1 MTMTMCSPTPK
12 CSRNALFKALLTQLR
27 LMSGLSLTVLFSA
40 TALSETLPIRENGD
54 IVGRL
59 RLVHAQHKD
68 SLPEIGRATDLG
80 YNQIVKAN
88 PHLNRWLPGH
98 NAQVL
103 IPSEYILPNTPRDGI
118 VINVAE
124 LRLYYY
130 PKNASEVVTFP
141 ISIGRMDWKT
151 PLGVTKIVRKDEN
164 PRWYPPE
171 SIRAEHARDGDP
183 LPEFFPG
190 GHPENPLGKFALRL
204 AIPTYLIHGTDQRK
218 ALGIGMRVT
227 HGCIRMYPEDIARL
241 FGLVAKNTSVN
252 IINEPVKIGWENNR
266 LFLQITT
273 PLHEDSDYYELDG
286 QEVLRLV
293 ERLAGP
299 DAYVDPSKVFK
310 AAAAGDGILVEVGR
324 RVSTPNFYSP
334 PFRPRELPTPQ
345 FPEDPSRDYQEDSYT
360 QMRSQRQI
368 PPPFPESSTSQDIR
382 Y

>member
-1 MTMTMCSPTPK
+1 MPSNNTTVKVQQTHIWLIAK
-12 CSRNALFKALLTQLR
+12 
-27 LMSGLSLTVLFSA
+27 LSLTLLLPTSVW
-40 TALSETLPIRENGD
+40 SETLPIKKDGD

-103 IPSEYILPNTPRDGI
+103 IPSEYILPNTPREGI

-130 PKNASEVVTFP
+130 PKNANEVETFP

-151 PLGVTKIVRKDEN
+151 PLGLTKIVRKDEN

-171 SIRAEHARDGDP
+171 SIREEHARDGDP

-190 GHPENPLGKFALRL
+190 GHPDNPLGKFALRL
-204 AIPTYLIHGTDQRK
+204 ALPTYLIHGTDQRK

-241 FGLVAKNTSVN
+241 FGLVAKNTTVN
-252 IINEPVKIGWENNR
+252 IINEPVKIGWERNR
-266 LFLQITT
+266 LFLQVTT
-273 PLHEDSDYYELDG
+273 PLHEDSDYYDLDK
-286 QEVLRLV
+286 QEVLSLV

-299 DAYVDPSKVFK
+299 DAYVDPPKVFK
-310 AAAAGDGILVEVGR
+310 AAEAGDGILVEVGR
-324 RVSTPNFYSP
+324 RLTTPDFYSP
-334 PFRPRELPTPQ
+334 PFRPRELPTP
-345 FPEDPSRDYQEDSYT
+345 ELMEEPSENYQETNQNPTHSRRPIPAPRSAYSTT
-360 QMRSQRQI
+360 QNI
-368 PPPFPESSTSQDIR
+368 E